1 MCRSLLSVD
10 WQGDLYDCDF
20 NQMLGLRATHR
31 RPGAAAPARPAAH
44 DRRRHAHPRRR
55 PLLRLHRRPGQQ
67 LRRGAGGSTRGGGPG
82 GFGHPRLK
90 AGCMPR
96 LSVVVPVLD
105 EAAGIGAALQALAP
119 LRAAGHEVI
128 VVDGGSQDATAT
140 LAAPLANA
148 VLHSPRGRARQM
160 NTGAAAAQ
168 GDVLLFL
175 HADTTLP
182 EGAATA
188 VLQALQGGA
197 RWGRFD
203 VAISGRSRWL
213 PVVAL
218 LMNLRSRAT
227 GIATGDQALFVQT
240 ALFRQAGA
248 LCRTAA
254 DGRHRALPAPAR
266 PGATGLPAAE
276 GGHLRPA
283 LGPARRLAHH
293 RADVAAALALLAR

>member
-1 MCRSLLSVD
+1 
-10 WQGDLYDCDF
+10 
-20 NQMLGLRATHR
+20 
-31 RPGAAAPARPAAH
+31 
-44 DRRRHAHPRRR
+44 
-55 PLLRLHRRPGQQ
+55 
-67 LRRGAGGSTRGGGPG
+67 
-82 GFGHPRLK
+82 
-90 AGCMPR
+90 MPR

-248 LCRTAA
+248 YAELPLMEDIELCR
-254 DGRHRALPAPAR
+254 RLRALAPPACLR
-266 PGATGLPAAE
+266 LKVVTSGRRWDQRGAWRTIVLMWRLRWRYWRGESAE
-276 GGHLRPA
+276 T
-283 LGPARRLAHH
+283 
-293 RADVAAALALLAR
+293 LARAYR